1 MEDLDD
7 LPPELAKQGKQGLV
21 ALQDLLM
28 AKRPPSNRWRY
39 DALMKGRLKQ
49 NQLLLNIAV
58 FAVEENGR
66 APRRLESLEGVS
78 GMILVFEG
86 GVFVWPGV
94 EVGFRRN
101 VTIEPKKSEPLS
113 LEIETRSLQPLVLE
127 ISSFLNDADCQH
139 VIDKALPHVERSSV
153 KHMDHDVGKPDANWR
168 TSSTYFMQSDDDT
181 LHRLDDRVS
190 ALTLIKKSHQEYSQ
204 ILRYEEG
211 EQYVAHHDYFD
222 PAMYKNNR
230 NIQDM
235 IKKGLYNRLATVFFY
250 LSDVEE
256 GGQTNFP
263 RAGGR
268 RQPRDFA
275 DCSKGVSVFPRR
287 GRIIIFYSMHPSGE
301 MDETSLHAGCAVK
314 RGTKWSANK
323 WIWNKPMGFT
333 LE

>member
-1 MEDLDD
+1 
-7 LPPELAKQGKQGLV
+7 
-21 ALQDLLM
+21 
-28 AKRPPSNRWRY
+28 
-39 DALMKGRLKQ
+39 
-49 NQLLLNIAV
+49 
-58 FAVEENGR
+58 
-66 APRRLESLEGVS
+66 
-78 GMILVFEG
+78 MILVFEG

-101 VTIEPKKSEPLS
+101 VTIEPRAWPFVMAQEVRAAQSGDRDTQLGKDKSHVVAKG
-113 LEIETRSLQPLVLE
+113 SLQPLVLE

-204 ILRYEEG
+204 ILRYESLG
-211 EQYVAHHDYFD
+211 STCAHHDYFD

-301 MDETSLHAGCAVK
+301 MDEACRHSVGGPGSLNFAQIRHVYAACAAAEAPT
-314 RGTKWSANK
+314 RSCSSATELRQAATCHNTVCEATRK
-323 WIWNKPMGFT
+323 LCSARRAVGSETGSSKVGNVQDGARFEEQGW
-333 LE
+333 